1 MDAGQGGDRKAPRCL
16 EGPRGLTTLLL
27 LLQVQRLLRS
37 QTGGAVM
44 GGSCWGGAGP
54 GEVLALGA

>member
-1 MDAGQGGDRKAPRCL
+1 MSCCL

-27 LLQVQRLLRS
+27 LLPSSEASEEPNQGRCLGRKLL
-37 QTGGAVM
+37 GAELGM
-44 GGSCWGGAGP
+44 